1 MSSTRPI
8 PAVLL
13 KVLVTACLGALSYLL
28 TNLADQPEI
37 WKITVS
43 VFIAGA
49 ALIVQYLADFE
60 GQLSAHALEVKTLV
74 RDGLTGFN
82 DATRLSA
89 LLEESPIGSAEV
101 EQLSRTV
108 VEFGAGRPDL
118 LYVFARSEIA
128 RLAGLLA
135 DLRGNHADYEG
146 EDRDWLLSLTRCAA
160 VSVDAASTSVDR
172 EFWDTDLGR
181 HYESAQEAAVRR
193 GVPVRRLII
202 VNTPAEIDTAVTE
215 VRDRQKSLGID
226 VRVLAVSTLSAAER
240 RDSVKNFV
248 LFDGAVGYESSTED
262 SDPSRIYETS
272 LAIGDRVTERVRR
285 FQVLWAKGE

>member
-1 MSSTRPI
+1 
-8 PAVLL
+8 
-13 KVLVTACLGALSYLL
+13 LL

-49 ALIVQYLADFE
+49 TLIVQYLADVE
-60 GQLSAHALEVKTLV
+60 RQLTDHALEVKTLV

-82 DATRLSA
+82 DATTLFA
-89 LLEESPIGSAEV
+89 QLEDSPIGRTEAR
-101 EQLSRTV
+101 QLIRAV
-108 VEFGAGRPDL
+108 VEFGPGRPDL

-128 RLAGLLA
+128 RLANLLG
-135 DLRGNHADYEG
+135 DLTGNHAEYEG
-146 EDRDWLLSLTRCAA
+146 EDRDWLLNLTRCAA
-160 VSVDAASTSVDR
+160 ISVDAVSTWSVDR

-181 HYESAQEAAVRR
+181 HYESAQEAAICR

-202 VNTPAEIDTAVTE
+202 VNTPAEIDAAVTE
-215 VRDRQKSLGID
+215 MRDRQKSLGID

-240 RDSVKNFV
+240 RDSVKSFI
-248 LFDGAVGYESSTED
+248 LFDGAVGYELSTEEH
-262 SDPSRIYETS
+262 DPSRVYETS
-272 LAIGDRVTERVRR
+272 LAIGDRVAERVRR